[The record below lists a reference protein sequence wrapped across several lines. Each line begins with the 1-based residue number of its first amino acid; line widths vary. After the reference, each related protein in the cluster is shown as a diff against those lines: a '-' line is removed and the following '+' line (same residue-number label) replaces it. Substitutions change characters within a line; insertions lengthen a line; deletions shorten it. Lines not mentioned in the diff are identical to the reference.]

1 MNFRIIDL
9 KLKHFLKTTP
19 GRIRRSSRLQCLIFW
34 GKKQKHVKT
43 SRFFVSTRNNNR
55 TPFLQGRFGEV
66 YAAVER
72 ASRDAWKVFSIPTVV
87 ENISW
92 AYLCPRTVKQSGL
105 PGNSLWP
112 FWRVIWDPLKG
123 WWDLQVGDEKVTAW
137 ITWFLGLGI
146 LEVVVS
152 QNYFDTFYSF
162 EQFGVFFSNLPSAC
176 FLIVG
181 GERTT
186 N

>member
-19 GRIRRSSRLQCLIFW
+19 GRIGRSSRLQCLIVW
-34 GKKQKHVKT
+34 GKTTKTCKT
-43 SRFFVSTRNNNR
+43 SRFFVSTHNNNR

-92 AYLCPRTVKQSGL
+92 AYLCPRMVKQSGL

-112 FWRVIWDPLKG
+112 FWRVICDPLKG

-146 LEVVVS
+146 LEVVVF
-152 QNYFDTFYSF
+152 QNYFDTFFPSNNL
-162 EQFGVFFSNLPSAC
+162 VFFFQFTFRMFFDS
-176 FLIVG
+176 G
-181 GERTT
+181 WERI
-186 N
+186 